1 MKFHSPVVFLYI
13 LKSTIR
19 PCIKHRCHVLDG
31 AHNGYYD
38 RLDKLKTRIC
48 KAFDAALAASLEA
61 VVHRQNVA
69 S

>member
-1 MKFHSPVVFLYI
+1 MKFHS
-13 LKSTIR
+13 